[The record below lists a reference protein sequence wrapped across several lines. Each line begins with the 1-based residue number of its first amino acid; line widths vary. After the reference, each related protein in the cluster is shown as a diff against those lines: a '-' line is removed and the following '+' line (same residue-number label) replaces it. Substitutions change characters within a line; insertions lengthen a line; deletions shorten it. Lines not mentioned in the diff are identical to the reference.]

1 MASLRAML
9 LMAGAALALGGA
21 PHAVAAT
28 ASDKPEPAKTA
39 AKKPAADKAAAAKA
53 GKDAPGKDASGK
65 DAPADESAPAPA
77 RAPAAFAPNPALKDW
92 LAKAGTDSFFLVLDP
107 AGGTLQLVLGGVI
120 MRTFPVSEVK
130 VATPRRWGAAA
141 RLPKDWHERVWTGA
155 RIDPPHPGARME
167 IVGPEVGAASGEVL
181 VPPTPEEAIPV
192 PSLYRVRFREGL
204 ALEVTGGQAEQKGE
218 LPPSELPA
226 GLREKWRLLRQG
238 APDLIRVRLRLT
250 PEHYAEMYRS
260 LPPGT
265 DFVVLH
271 GGD

>member
-1 MASLRAML
+1 MNVLRAL
-9 LMAGAALALGGA
+9 LLLTVIALAPGVVTPA
-21 PHAVAAT
+21 PAVAA
-28 ASDKPEPAKTA
+28 AP
-39 AKKPAADKAAAAKA
+39 KPAAAKSADKSADKSTDKSAD
-53 GKDAPGKDASGK
+53 KDAPR
-65 DAPADESAPAPA
+65 PAEPAPA
-77 RAPAAFAPNPALKDW
+77 RAPATFPPNPALKDW

-107 AGGTLQLVLGGVI
+107 TAGTLQLVLGGVV
-120 MRTFPVSEVK
+120 MRTFPVSEVE

-141 RLPKDWHERVWTGA
+141 KLPKDWHERVWTGA

-167 IVGPEVGAASGEVL
+167 IVGPEVGTASGEVL

-192 PSLYRVRFREGL
+192 PSLYRVRFAEGL

-218 LPPSELPA
+218 LPPSELPV
-226 GLREKWRLLRQG
+226 GLGEKWRMLRQG
-238 APDLIRVRLRLT
+238 APDLVRVRLRLQ

-271 GGD
+271 GAN

>member
-1 MASLRAML
+1 MKSLRTVVL
-9 LMAGAALALGGA
+9 LTGLALALGGA
-21 PHAVAAT
+21 PQASVAAAAPKP
-28 ASDKPEPAKTA
+28 ASAKGTGKSA
-39 AKKPAADKAAAAKA
+39 PGKSAPGKSAAADKESPAA
-53 GKDAPGKDASGK
+53 
-65 DAPADESAPAPA
+65 ESAPA
-77 RAPAAFAPNPALKDW
+77 RAPVSFPANPALKDW

-107 AGGTLQLVLGGVI
+107 ASGTLQLVLGGVI
-120 MRTFPVSEVK
+120 MRNFPVSDIE

-167 IVGPEVGAASGEVL
+167 IVGPEVGTASGEVL

-192 PSLYRVRFREGL
+192 PALYRVRFAEGL

-218 LPPSELPA
+218 LPPSELPM
-226 GLREKWRLLRQG
+226 GLGEKWRMLRQG
-238 APDLIRVRLRLT
+238 APDLVRVRIRLQ

-271 GGD
+271 GAE